1 MKQFLLFFL
10 IILIFSFKSI
20 AQDYNNYAQQSSRL
34 EKLAKAYPQY
44 AKLGSLTKTA
54 GGKNIW
60 MLSIGSGQIQN
71 KPAIAVVGGVEG
83 NHLLGTEL
91 SIAFAEKLL
100 QASATDSIKNLLGS
114 TTFYVFPNMS
124 PDATEQYFA
133 KLKYERQGNA
143 SNTDDDRDGRMNE
156 DPYDDLD
163 GNGKITLMRI
173 ESPIGEYKTHPD
185 NSKVLV
191 KADLSK
197 GEKGIYRVLSEG
209 IDNDKDGNFNEDGE
223 GGVWFNKN
231 LTYKHPSFTQGSGEF
246 PVSEPEVRALLDTLH
261 GLFNVFAVVS
271 YSSNNNLSAPVTYN
285 AQAAAT
291 RVPGSWLEDD
301 VKVNAMVSDLY
312 NKVTKTKDAP
322 KSAPAGGDFLSW
334 AYYHYARY
342 SFGTPGW
349 WVPKFIPDTSKKEK
363 PLSVDDATANY
374 VLWAQRQG
382 ITNTFN
388 EWQTISHPDFPGQK
402 VEVGGLDPFV
412 LINPPFKM
420 IDSIAIKQTEF
431 LVKMAGLQPQ
441 IEIGN
446 VQTEKLGNGL
456 TRITMD
462 VMNKGAIPSHSKL
475 GERSNWLKRV
485 NVKINTSGN
494 QSVIS
499 GRKVQLL
506 NTLNAYSSQKITWLV
521 KGSGKVSIEAGSP
534 TTGIKVVDVNL

>member
-10 IILIFSFKSI
+10 IILIFSFRSI

-60 MLSIGSGQIQN
+60 MLSIGSGQLQN

-100 QASATDSIKNLLGS
+100 QASETDSIKKLLAS

-163 GNGKITLMRI
+163 GNGKITMMRI

-197 GEKGIYRVLSEG
+197 GEKGIYRILTEG

-291 RVPGSWLEDD
+291 RVPGSWMEDD

-322 KSAPAGGDFLSW
+322 KAAPAGGDFLSW

-388 EWQTISHPDFPGQK
+388 EWKTISHPDFPGQK

-431 LVKMAGLQPQ
+431 LVKLAGLQPQ

>member
-1 MKQFLLFFL
+1 MKQFLFFFT
-10 IILIFSFKSI
+10 LIFISFIGS
-20 AQDYNNYAQQSSRL
+20 AQDYSNFTQQSARL
-34 EKLAKAYPQY
+34 ERLAKSYPQY
-44 AKLGSLTKTA
+44 VKLGSLTKTA

-91 SIAFAEKLL
+91 AIAFAEKLL
-100 QASATDSIKNLLGS
+100 QSSTTDSIQNLLRN

-133 KLKYERQGNA
+133 KLKYERQGNG
-143 SNTDDDRDGRMNE
+143 SNTDDDRDGRLNE
-156 DPYDDLD
+156 DPFDDLD
-163 GNGKITLMRI
+163 GNGKITMMRI

-185 NSKVLV
+185 NARVLV

-197 GEKGIYRVLSEG
+197 GEKGTYRLLTEG

-231 LTYKHPSFTQGSGEF
+231 LTYKHPSFTPGSGEF

-291 RVPGSWLEDD
+291 RVPASWMEDD

-342 SFGTPGW
+342 SFSTPGW

-382 ITNTFN
+382 ITNTFS
-388 EWQTISHPDFPGQK
+388 EWKTISHPDFPGQK

-412 LINPPFKM
+412 LMNPPYKM
-420 IDSIAIKQTEF
+420 VDSIAMKQTEF
-431 LVKMAGLQPQ
+431 LVKLAGLQPQ

-446 VQTEKLGNGL
+446 IQTEKLGNGL

-462 VMNKGAIPSHSKL
+462 VMNKGALPSHSKL

-485 NVKINTSGN
+485 NVKLNTTGN

-506 NTLNAYSSQKITWLV
+506 NTMDAYSSQKITWLV
-521 KGSGKVSIEAGSP
+521 KGSGKLSIEAGSP

>member
-1 MKQFLLFFL
+1 MKQFLFFFT
-10 IILIFSFKSI
+10 LIFISFIGS
-20 AQDYNNYAQQSSRL
+20 AQDYSNFTQQSARL
-34 EKLAKAYPQY
+34 ERLAKSYPQY
-44 AKLGSLTKTA
+44 VKLGSLTKTA

-91 SIAFAEKLL
+91 AIAFAEKLL
-100 QASATDSIKNLLGS
+100 QSSTTDSIQNLLRN

-133 KLKYERQGNA
+133 KLKYERQGNG
-143 SNTDDDRDGRMNE
+143 SNTDDDRDGRLNE
-156 DPYDDLD
+156 DPFDDLD
-163 GNGKITLMRI
+163 GNGKITMMRI

-185 NSKVLV
+185 NARVLV

-197 GEKGIYRVLSEG
+197 GEKGTYRLLTEG

-231 LTYKHPSFTQGSGEF
+231 LTYKHPSFTPGSGEF

-285 AQAAAT
+285 AQAAAI
-291 RVPGSWLEDD
+291 RVPGSWMEDD

-342 SFGTPGW
+342 SFSTPGW

-382 ITNTFN
+382 ITNTFS
-388 EWQTISHPDFPGQK
+388 EWKTISHPDFPGQK

-412 LINPPFKM
+412 LMNPPYKM
-420 IDSIAIKQTEF
+420 VDSIAMKQTEF
-431 LVKMAGLQPQ
+431 LVKLAGLQPQ

-446 VQTEKLGNGL
+446 IQTEKLGNGL

-462 VMNKGAIPSHSKL
+462 VMNKGALPSHSKL

-485 NVKINTSGN
+485 NVKLNTTGN

-506 NTLNAYSSQKITWLV
+506 NTMDAYSSQKITWLV
-521 KGSGKVSIEAGSP
+521 KGSGKLSIEAGSP

>member
-1 MKQFLLFFL
+1 MKQFLLFFF
-10 IILIFSFKSI
+10 IILIFSFTSI
-20 AQDYNNYAQQSSRL
+20 AQDYSNYAQQSSRL
-34 EKLAKAYPQY
+34 EKLAKNPQY

-60 MLSIGSGQIQN
+60 MLTLGTGQVQN

-100 QASATDSIKNLLGS
+100 QASTTDSIKKMLGS

-124 PDATEQYFA
+124 PDESEQYFA

-143 SNTDDDRDGRMNE
+143 SNTDDDRDGRLNE

-163 GNGKITLMRI
+163 GNGKITMMRI

-185 NSKVLV
+185 NARVLV

-231 LTYKHPSFTQGSGEF
+231 LTYKHPSFTPGSGEF

-291 RVPGSWLEDD
+291 RVPGSWMEDD

-342 SFGTPGW
+342 SFSTPGW

-363 PLSVDDATANY
+363 PLSVDDATTNY

-388 EWQTISHPDFPGQK
+388 EWKTISHPDFPGQK

-412 LINPPFKM
+412 LTNPPYKM
-420 IDSIAIKQTEF
+420 VDSIAMKQTEF
-431 LVKMAGLQPQ
+431 LVKLAGLQPQ
-441 IEIGN
+441 IEIEN

-534 TTGIKVVDVNL
+534 TTGIKIIDVNL